1 MSLTGERD
9 LIGHFYAVITP
20 PVQENNSLPARF
32 CQGNNQHHNYF
43 GNFDLFIK
51 RTLIFHSQ
59 WVTQAFEPA
68 QFLQGW
74 NSY

>member
-59 WVTQAFEPA
+59 WVTQAFQLTNFVQSLE
-68 QFLQGW
+68 LI
-74 NSY
+74 